1 MRGSNGTP
9 CQVWAGWLRATQ
21 GPHHTAHFPIL
32 MEYRLWLWLGAQS
45 ISSQVLHS
53 LVASPGEEMTRME
66 AGRSRHP
73 PPQGAPL
80 DPILDCLVSISI
92 YFKKALFIC
101 TQHNKITIKNVRILW
116 REVIWTWKQGLG
128 LDNHH
133 PSWSPED

>member
-1 MRGSNGTP
+1 MAWGQSARSNGTP

-53 LVASPGEEMTRME
+53 LIASPGEEMTRME

-73 PPQGAPL
+73 PPQEAPL

-101 TQHNKITIKNVRILW
+101 TQHNKIYHQECEDLREGSNVDLETGARA
-116 REVIWTWKQGLG
+116 
-128 LDNHH
+128 
-133 PSWSPED
+133 